1 MKYKDEI
8 LDRSFAI
15 NRFSRN
21 NSDNLAWS
29 HANKSQYEK
38 MEEDLKLVDED
49 GKKRQGALCIWRT
62 NLPPDISPAGYGIM
76 VAIYEFAAL
85 ENDKIRA
92 QKLFAG

>member
-1 MKYKDEI
+1 
-8 LDRSFAI
+8 
-15 NRFSRN
+15 
-21 NSDNLAWS
+21 
-29 HANKSQYEK
+29 
-38 MEEDLKLVDED
+38 MEEDLKLVEDD